1 MSGELE
7 SKSADESK
15 HSGLVVND
23 MRLTSRHAG
32 HQDAKGTFAGCFI
45 QSEELCGSLIM
56 HSVPLAKNAVKALN
70 ASTAA
75 LDLSPAISR
84 SISALAASYS
94 PRASVEK
101 A

>member
-1 MSGELE
+1 MIASGYLQIRWAVSGELE

-15 HSGLVVND
+15 LSALVVND
-23 MRLTSRHAG
+23 MRLTSIHAG

-56 HSVPLAKNAVKALN
+56 HSVPLAKNAVKALK

-75 LDLSPAISR
+75 LDLCQLSVDRSR
-84 SISALAASYS
+84 H
-94 PRASVEK
+94 
-101 A
+101 